1 MFFKK
6 MRRNRRELIEQ
17 RQIMDACEDTWYFR
31 VEFHRSWGGDVEHLY
46 FNSIKD
52 AEYWYLTERDA
63 SMVVL
68 TDRCG
73 NRIFTDWTPFHG
85 TAAIKV
91 WTQGIKRCVL
101 DTRKGGN
108 VLWVPETDARAKN
121 ANKILT

>member
-1 MFFKK
+1 MFFKRK
-6 MRRNRRELIEQ
+6 RELAKQ
-17 RQIMDACEDTWYFR
+17 RQILAACEDTWYFC
-31 VEFHRSWGGDVEHLY
+31 VEFHRDWYGEPEYLY

-52 AEYWYLTERDA
+52 AEYWYLTERNV

-85 TAAIKV
+85 NAAIKV
-91 WTQGIKRCVL
+91 WTQGIKRCVI
-101 DTRKGGN
+101 DTRRGGN

-121 ANKILT
+121 ANKFFT